1 MVYNRSPFKRK
12 HFLLNYS
19 QMSEKKPPQKQQ
31 FHTCYF
37 SKDNIWNIKDT
48 FQSYSVYITQS
59 YKIQKF
65 LMCWHSR
72 VHILTHH
79 LSPPRLYLYERCS
92 SPPIIFMAIFMTSEL
107 SLTVPFLC
115 YVGGPRAECRIP
127 YWFSQGWLTF
137 SAHIASSY
145 SVFCPPV
152 LSPQGCSGLLM
163 AQPLFLFGIALTLV
177 HDLALGLVELQKI
190 CTGPPLKPVEVLLDG
205 IPSHHHDD
213 CITQLGQDEGCT
225 QFHCPY
231 KEFK

>member
-79 LSPPRLYLYERCS
+79 LSPPSLSLYERCS
-92 SPPIIFMAIFMTSEL
+92 SPPIIFMAIPLNSLWQFLVFVMLGAPEL
-107 SLTVPFLC
+107 NAEFHIGSAKDDWHPQHTLPVHIQFSVHQYFLHRAALGYSWPSL
-115 YVGGPRAECRIP
+115 
-127 YWFSQGWLTF
+127 
-137 SAHIASSY
+137 Y
-145 SVFCPPV
+145 S
-152 LSPQGCSGLLM
+152 CSGLPWHLCM
-163 AQPLFLFGIALTLV
+163 IL
-177 HDLALGLVELQKI
+177 HLALLNFRRFAQGHLSSLSKSFWMASLPTI
-190 CTGPPLKPVEVLLDG
+190 MM
-205 IPSHHHDD
+205 IA
-213 CITQLGQDEGCT
+213 
-225 QFHCPY
+225 
-231 KEFK
+231 